1 MNFKMIKYIL
11 GWILLFEAAFL
22 FVPLITAAVYHERAA
37 FSVMITMGICL
48 ALGGLGVWG
57 KPKNRRLFARDG
69 FIIVAFGWILL
80 STLGALPFVFSKTIP
95 NFVNALFE
103 SASGFTTTGASILT
117 NVEVLPKSMLM
128 WRSFS
133 HWIGGMGVLVFV
145 MAILPL
151 CGAHNMHMM
160 RAESPGPSVSKLVPK
175 VRSTAMILYGIY
187 IVMTLLEFMLLA
199 FGDMTIFEAAN
210 TAFAT
215 AGTGGFGVKND
226 SLASF
231 SAFSQIVVTVF
242 MLLFS
247 INFNVYYL
255 LLCFKVK
262 EAFNLEFRVFFV
274 VVFLAIGII
283 TVNVVSAFASAGLAL
298 RHVAFTVASIIST
311 TGFSTVDFNLWP
323 QLSRVLLVTLMFMG
337 ACAGSTGGGMKVSR
351 LIILFKGSK
360 AELKRLVH
368 PNQVKKMMMDGRPV
382 DHETVRSVNVYM
394 FCYAFVF
401 VASLLL
407 ISLDG
412 FDFTTNF
419 TSIAATMNNIGPGLN
434 AVGPAGTYA
443 GFSALS
449 KLVMTFDMIAGRL
462 EVFPMLL
469 LLVPSTWRK

>member
-1 MNFKMIKYIL
+1 MIKYIL
-11 GWILLFEAAFL
+11 GWIVLFEAAFL
-22 FVPLITAAVYHERAA
+22 CVPLITAAVYHERAA

-48 ALGGLGVWG
+48 ALGGLGIWG

-69 FIIVAFGWILL
+69 FIIVALGWILL
-80 STLGALPFVFSKTIP
+80 SILGALPFVFSKSIP
-95 NFVNALFE
+95 NFVDALFE
-103 SASGFTTTGASILT
+103 SASGFTTTGASVLP
-117 NVEVLPKSMLM
+117 NVEILPKSILM

-151 CGAHNMHMM
+151 CGAHNMHIM

-187 IVMTLLEFMLLA
+187 IVLTLLEFILLA
-199 FGDMTIFEAAN
+199 CGDMTVFEAAN

-215 AGTGGFGVKND
+215 AGTGGFGIKND
-226 SLASF
+226 SMASF
-231 SAFSQIVVTVF
+231 SAFTQIVVTVF

-262 EAFNLEFRVFFV
+262 EAFNLEFKVFFV

-283 TVNVVSAFASAGLAL
+283 TVNVVSAFANAGLAL
-298 RHVAFTVASIIST
+298 RHVAFTVASIVST
-311 TGFSTVDFNLWP
+311 TGFATVDFNLWP
-323 QLSRVLLVTLMFMG
+323 QLSRVLLVALMFMG

-351 LIILFKGSK
+351 FVILFKGAK

-368 PNQVKKMMMDGRPV
+368 PNQVKKIMMDGRPV
-382 DHETVRSVNVYM
+382 EHETVRSVNVYV
-394 FCYAFVF
+394 FCYTLIFLV
-401 VASLLL
+401 SLLL

-412 FDFTTNF
+412 FDFATNF
-419 TSIAATMNNIGPGLN
+419 TSIAATINNIGPGLN
-434 AVGPAGTYA
+434 AVGPTGNYA
-443 GFSALS
+443 GFSVLS

-462 EVFPMLL
+462 EIFPMLL

>member
-1 MNFKMIKYIL
+1 MNFRMIKYIL

-22 FVPLITAAVYHERAA
+22 CVPLITAAVYHERAA

-48 ALGGLGVWG
+48 GLGGLGIWG

-69 FIIVAFGWILL
+69 FIIVAFSWILL
-80 STLGALPFVFSKTIP
+80 SLLGALPFLLSKTIP
-95 NFVNALFE
+95 NFVDALFE
-103 SASGFTTTGASILT
+103 SASGFTTTGASILKD
-117 NVEVLPKSMLM
+117 VESLPKSMLM

-151 CGAHNMHMM
+151 CGAHNMHIM

-187 IVMTLLEFMLLA
+187 IVMTLLEFVLLA
-199 FGDMTIFEAAN
+199 CGDMTVFEAAN

-215 AGTGGFGVKND
+215 AGTGGFGIKND
-226 SLASF
+226 SMASF
-231 SAFSQIVVTVF
+231 SAFTQIVVTVF

-262 EAFNLEFRVFFV
+262 EAFNLEFKVFFV

-283 TVNVVSAFASAGLAL
+283 TANVVSAFASAGLAL
-298 RHVAFTVASIIST
+298 RHVAFTVASIVST
-311 TGFSTVDFNLWP
+311 TGFATVDFNLWP
-323 QLSRVLLVTLMFMG
+323 QLSRVLLVALMFMG

-351 LIILFKGSK
+351 LVILFKGSK

-382 DHETVRSVNVYM
+382 EHETVRSVNVYM
-394 FCYAFVF
+394 FCYAVIFLV
-401 VASLLL
+401 SLLL

-419 TSIAATMNNIGPGLN
+419 TAITATINNIGPGLN
-434 AVGPAGTYA
+434 EVGATGNYA
-443 GFSALS
+443 GFSVLS

-462 EVFPMLL
+462 EIFPMLL